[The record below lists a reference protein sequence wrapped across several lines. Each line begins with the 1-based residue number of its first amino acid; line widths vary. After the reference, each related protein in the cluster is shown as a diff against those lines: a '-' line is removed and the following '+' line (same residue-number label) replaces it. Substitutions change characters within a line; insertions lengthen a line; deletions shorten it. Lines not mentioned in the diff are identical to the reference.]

1 MPLRKSSA
9 AEWNAPH
16 TSRNL
21 RHAGRASPLPPR
33 GESFKVWLH
42 NLNGGCGFLSDGE
55 EEMQMR
61 LTLLAG
67 AAALICASGMAAQA
81 GPTLD
86 AVKARGVLKCGVAGD
101 APGFSAPDA
110 KGQMAGLDASICR
123 AMAAAVLGDGT
134 KVQFVPTNTQT
145 RFPTLQSGEIDVLSR
160 TATMTFTRDT
170 SLGLLFAAP
179 VFYDGQGLMVA
190 KKLNVTSAK
199 ALNGATV
206 CVSPGTTSEL
216 NLADYFRANS
226 MSFTPVV
233 IENLDQVRS
242 TFFSGRCDVMTDDRS
257 TLASNRTVAPNPE
270 DYIILPETISKEP
283 LAPVVRQGDDQ
294 WFTILRWVAYALITA
309 EEMGITQANAEEKQK
324 SGAPDVQFLLGK
336 DEASAKGLGL
346 KSDWAYQA
354 IKQVGNYGEI
364 YAVSVGDKSPL
375 KLPRGLNE
383 LWTKSGLIY
392 APPIR

>member
-1 MPLRKSSA
+1 MR
-9 AEWNAPH
+9 
-16 TSRNL
+16 
-21 RHAGRASPLPPR
+21 
-33 GESFKVWLH
+33 FK
-42 NLNGGCGFLSDGE
+42 
-55 EEMQMR
+55 
-61 LTLLAG
+61 TLIGL
-67 AAALICASGMAAQA
+67 AALICASGTAQA

-101 APGFSAPDA
+101 APGFSAPDS
-110 KGQMAGLDASICR
+110 KGQMAGLDASVCR
-123 AMAAAVLGDGT
+123 AVAAAVLGDGS

-170 SLGLLFAAP
+170 SLGLLFGPP

-199 ALNGATV
+199 GLNGATV

-216 NLADYFRANS
+216 NLADYFRANT

-257 TLASNRTVAPNPE
+257 TLASNRSVAPNPD

-283 LAPVVRQGDDQ
+283 LAPLVRQGDDQ
-294 WFTILRWVAYALITA
+294 WFTILRWVVYALIA
-309 EEMGITQANAEEKQK
+309 GEELGITQANADDKAK
-324 SGAPDVQFLLGK
+324 SGPPDVQFLLGK

-346 KSDWAYQA
+346 KSDWALQA

-364 YAVSVGDKSPL
+364 YSRSVGDASPL
-375 KLPRGLNE
+375 KLPRGQNE
-383 LWTKSGLIY
+383 VWTKGGLMY

>member
-1 MPLRKSSA
+1 M
-9 AEWNAPH
+9 
-16 TSRNL
+16 
-21 RHAGRASPLPPR
+21 
-33 GESFKVWLH
+33 F
-42 NLNGGCGFLSDGE
+42 
-55 EEMQMR
+55 MR
-61 LTLLAG
+61 LKLIIGL
-67 AAALICASGMAAQA
+67 AALLGGTALAEA

-86 AVKARGVLKCGVAGD
+86 AVKGRNMLKCGVAGD
-101 APGFSAPDA
+101 APGFSAPDS
-110 KGQMAGLDASICR
+110 KGAMTGLDASICR
-123 AMAAAVLGDGT
+123 AMAAAVLGDAG

-170 SLGLLFAAP
+170 TLGLLFGPP

-190 KKLNVTSAK
+190 KKLNVKSAK
-199 ALNGATV
+199 ELSGATV

-216 NLADYFRANS
+216 NLADYFRANN
-226 MSFTPVV
+226 MQFKPVV

-257 TLASNRTVAPNPE
+257 TLASNRTVAPNPD
-270 DYIILPETISKEP
+270 DYVILPETISKEP

-294 WFTILRWVAYALITA
+294 WFTILRWVVYSLITA
-309 EEMGITQANAEEKQK
+309 EELGITQANVDEKK
-324 SGAPDVQFLLGK
+324 ASGTPEMQFLLGK
-336 DEASAKGLGL
+336 DEASSKGLGL

-364 YAVSVGDKSPL
+364 YTASVGEGSPL
-375 KLPRGLNE
+375 QLTRGINE
-383 LWTKSGLIY
+383 LWTKNGLLY

>member
-1 MPLRKSSA
+1 
-9 AEWNAPH
+9 
-16 TSRNL
+16 
-21 RHAGRASPLPPR
+21 
-33 GESFKVWLH
+33 
-42 NLNGGCGFLSDGE
+42 
-55 EEMQMR
+55 MR
-61 LTLLAG
+61 LKLIIGL
-67 AAALICASGMAAQA
+67 AALLGGTALAEA

-86 AVKARGVLKCGVAGD
+86 AVKGRNMLKCGVAGD
-101 APGFSAPDA
+101 APGFSAPDS
-110 KGQMAGLDASICR
+110 KGAMTGLDASICR
-123 AMAAAVLGDGT
+123 AMAAAVLGDAG

-170 SLGLLFAAP
+170 TRGLLFGPP

-190 KKLNVTSAK
+190 NKLNVKSAK
-199 ALNGATV
+199 ELNGATV

-216 NLADYFRANS
+216 NLADYFRANN
-226 MSFTPVV
+226 MQFKPVV

-257 TLASNRTVAPNPE
+257 TLASNRTVAPNPD
-270 DYIILPETISKEP
+270 DYVILPETISKEP

-294 WFTILRWVAYALITA
+294 WFTILRWVVYSLITA
-309 EEMGITQANAEEKQK
+309 EELGITQANVDEKK
-324 SGAPDVQFLLGK
+324 ASGTPEMQFLLGK
-336 DEASAKGLGL
+336 DEASSKGLGL

-364 YAVSVGDKSPL
+364 YTASVGEGSPL
-375 KLPRGLNE
+375 KLTRGINE
-383 LWTKSGLIY
+383 LWTKNGLLY